1 MKTASPLFA
10 LLAPLLLLLG
20 CANSDSPATTKPSSV
35 SAAHA
40 ECMVCKMNVDL
51 ACIDVDVDKN
61 TPSYS
66 YNGKTYYFC
75 SDDCRT
81 QFIKNPAKYARK

>member
-20 CANSDSPATTKPSSV
+20 CAGSPATTKPSSA

-51 ACIDVDVDKN
+51 ACIDVAVDDK
-61 TPSYS
+61 TPRYM
-66 YNGKTYYFC
+66 YQEQTYYFC
-75 SDDCRT
+75 SDECRDKFT
-81 QFIKNPAKYARK
+81 KDPAKFLNK